1 MKQIMLWNPNRGI
14 AIPPEAT
21 SARDIAQYARQL
33 TKREVTQIVGAMD
46 AGNYE
51 MGALFLW
58 QKAMTGLKGQIGSL
72 GMDFVGEL
80 LDRQDISE
88 GSAAVQVLT
97 DHDAVRLAEELGMFT
112 STAAMRLQGV
122 LQIITHFSESPKEEE
137 EEEDRQMMPEEA
149 MQCLRTCIQNIL
161 GHERLEGAVEF
172 ARFRAALEE
181 KQFTARDVEIRNLL
195 SSAYFFQRTVLRV
208 LMALARTA
216 RGAQLEHVLA
226 NTNVIVP
233 LLWNG
238 LRKPDRWLVGRAY
251 AEVHSEGRT
260 TATAGLRKALLGVRG
275 FDYVPEDLRSRSF
288 LAVADDVINVHFA
301 MNNFH
306 NEPSAIR
313 KLDALG
319 TTIPIPALAR
329 CMTAILCIKL
339 GNRYGVS
346 WYAQGTA
353 DTLLERVS
361 GQRWGYYL
369 NECMPADS
377 VILDKLMGSEIASR
391 WIELVRNRELSVL
404 ESDNKNVRKLIGNGK
419 KGIECNQV
427 ISAAKNLYRKL
438 HNL

>member
-1 MKQIMLWNPNRGI
+1 MNQVALWSPNQGI
-14 AIPPEAT
+14 AIPPDAT

-33 TKREVTQIVGAMD
+33 TKREVKQIVDAME

-58 QKAMTGLKGQIGSL
+58 QKAMTGLKKQIGSL

-88 GSAAVQVLT
+88 DSAAVRVLT

-122 LQIITHFSESPKEEE
+122 LQTITHFSESPQEEE

-149 MQCLRTCIQNIL
+149 IQCLRTCVQNIL

-172 ARFRAALEE
+172 ARFRAELEE
-181 KQFTARDVEIRNLL
+181 KQFATQDVEVQNLL
-195 SSAYFFQRTVLRV
+195 SSPYFFQRTVLRV

-216 RGAQLEHVLA
+216 QGAQLENVLS
-226 NTNVIVP
+226 NINVIVP
-233 LLWNG
+233 LLWNV

-260 TATAGLRKALLGVRG
+260 TATAGLRKSLLSVRG

-288 LAVADDVINVHFA
+288 LAVADEVINVHFA
-301 MNNFH
+301 QNNFY

-329 CMTAILCIKL
+329 CMTAILCVKL
-339 GNRYGVS
+339 GNPYGVS
-346 WYAQGTA
+346 WFAEGTA
-353 DTLLERVS
+353 DELLERVTS
-361 GQRWGYYL
+361 QRWSYYL
-369 NECMPADS
+369 NECLPTDN
-377 VILDKLMGSEIASR
+377 VILDKLMEERIALR
-391 WIELVRNRELSVL
+391 WIKLVQERQLSKL
-404 ESDNKNVRKLIGNGK
+404 SSNDKNVRKIIGGSSK
-419 KGIECNQV
+419 TIEYNHV
-427 ISAAKNLYRKL
+427 VSSANKLYRRL
-438 HNL
+438 HS